1 MTDLTAAEQAV
12 AKTLNAALLP
22 FLIAGATPQDL
33 DPLIDALTI
42 DLRYL
47 LKEELLLYRR
57 DEGGEV
63 NEHGFSDDV
72 EQFGYDDDGAAGD
85 DA

>member
-1 MTDLTAAEQAV
+1 MSSPGDPFEIAARQWPDEMTDLTAAEQAV

-57 DEGGEV
+57 DEG
-63 NEHGFSDDV
+63 
-72 EQFGYDDDGAAGD
+72 
-85 DA
+85 